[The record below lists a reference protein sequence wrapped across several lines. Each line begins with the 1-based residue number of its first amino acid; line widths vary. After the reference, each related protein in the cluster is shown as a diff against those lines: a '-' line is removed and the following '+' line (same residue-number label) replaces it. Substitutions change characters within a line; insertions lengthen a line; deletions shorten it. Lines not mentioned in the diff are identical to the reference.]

1 MIKITI
7 NKKSYKGPY
16 RWEDITLQK
25 FTELAAIPM
34 PEGYEAFILAD
45 ANFDSE
51 KMQEYLDVVA
61 NITDQQLNEE
71 FPAYYKKVI
80 RCLTNIPD
88 EVIELLDTEK
98 INELYEYYLKPF
110 VVSLL
115 YHFPVLRFMGNITRW
130 EPQQIRQFKI
140 RFTSYYVPETVS
152 ILDQVIPFSKEP
164 IITYSEAS
172 DLFRGN
178 RVTKDDVKRLSL
190 FMAIYCRR
198 KNEKYDE
205 GKALQRQRIM
215 MQVPMSTVWSVFF
228 YTVQRLPDY
237 TTAIRLFGSL
247 PKSTREAV
255 QRAITYKSMA
265 VGD

>member
-1 MIKITI
+1 MIQIKI

-34 PEGYEAFILAD
+34 PGGYEAFILAD
-45 ANFDSE
+45 ANFDAE

-61 NITDQQLNEE
+61 NITEQQLNEE

-88 EVIELLDTEK
+88 EVIEILDAEK

-130 EPQQIRQFKI
+130 EPQTVSKFRIGLKTF
-140 RFTSYYVPETVS
+140 YLPETVVILNQS
-152 ILDQVIPFSKEP
+152 ISLEKEP
-164 IITYSEAS
+164 VITYSEAS
-172 DLFRGN
+172 ELFKGN
-178 RVTKDDVKRLSL
+178 RITKDNASRLPL
-190 FMAIYCRR
+190 FMAIYCRKR
-198 KNEKYDE
+198 NEKYSE
-205 GKALQRQRIM
+205 SEALKRQELM
-215 MQVPMSTVWSVFF
+215 MKVPMSTVWSVFF
-228 YTVQRLPDY
+228 YTVQRLKGS
-237 TTAIRLFGSL
+237 TEIIQFFGNML
-247 PKSTREAV
+247 KTTRESV
-255 QRAITYKSMA
+255 QLAKTYRSLETT
-265 VGD
+265 G